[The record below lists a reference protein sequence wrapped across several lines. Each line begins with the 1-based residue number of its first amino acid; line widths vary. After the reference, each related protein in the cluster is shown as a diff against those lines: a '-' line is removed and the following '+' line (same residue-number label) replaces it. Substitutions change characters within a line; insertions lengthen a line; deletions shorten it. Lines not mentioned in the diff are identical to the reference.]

1 MDEYAGH
8 YEGPLTLDCDL
19 VMRGRVKGNV
29 TVPAGSRLDL
39 EGTIMGDLTIA
50 EGGAAVI
57 RGAVAGA
64 VINHGGDVE
73 VLGTVNCVHDYG
85 DRLTR
90 FGRDSKIGFD
100 RAKARLATPM
110 EVSPAPEVERTS

>member
-1 MDEYAGH
+1 MDEYTGH
-8 YEGPLTLDCDL
+8 HEGPLTLDCDL

-39 EGTIMGDLTIA
+39 EGTIMGDLII
-50 EGGAAVI
+50 EDGGAAII
-57 RGAVAGA
+57 RGAVAGV

-73 VLGTVNCVHDYG
+73 VLGVVNCVHDYG

-90 FGRDSKIGFD
+90 FGRESKIGFD
-100 RAKARLATPM
+100 RAKAKASAPPCATT
-110 EVSPAPEVERTS
+110 EIEGAA

>member
-8 YEGPLTLDCDL
+8 HEGPVTLDCDL
-19 VMRGRVKGNV
+19 VMRGRVKGDV
-29 TVPAGSRLDL
+29 TVQAGSRLDL
-39 EGTIMGDLTIA
+39 EGTIMGDLIIQ
-50 EGGAAVI
+50 EGGAAII

-73 VLGTVNCVHDYG
+73 VLGVVNCVHDYG

-90 FGRDSKIGFD
+90 FGRESKIGFD
-100 RAKARLATPM
+100 RGKTKAAAPPCAKSEIEGAA
-110 EVSPAPEVERTS
+110 